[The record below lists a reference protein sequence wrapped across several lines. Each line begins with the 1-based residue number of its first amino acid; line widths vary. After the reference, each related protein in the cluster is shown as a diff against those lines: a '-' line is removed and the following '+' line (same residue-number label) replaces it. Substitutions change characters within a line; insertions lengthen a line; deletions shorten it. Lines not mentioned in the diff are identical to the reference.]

1 MRQQFLF
8 SPTLRDVPQG
18 ADIASH
24 QLMLR
29 AGLIRQSAAGVYSYL
44 PLGHK
49 VLRKIESIVREEMDA
64 ASGQEVLLPAMQPA
78 EVWQASGRY
87 DNYGPA
93 LMRFKDRHQRDFVL
107 GPTHEENIA
116 ALVKDEMNT
125 YKRMPAILYQIQ
137 TKYRDEA
144 RPRFGVLR
152 AREFIMK
159 DAYSFDTSYEAQNE
173 SYWAMYRAYER
184 IFTRLGLDYRAV
196 QADAGAMGGQGE
208 THEFTVLSDVG
219 EDTIV
224 YSDESD
230 FAANI
235 EIAAIP
241 DNVSKPEPAVEAMS
255 MVDTPEERTIEE
267 VAAKL
272 GIKREECLKTVAFDA
287 DGRLVAVLMRGDHDV
302 NEVKVAN
309 AVGAETIEPASAD
322 RIEGAFGAEPGFIG
336 PAGLS
341 EDVEVLADYAV
352 RGMAGAVCGANEN
365 GRHYQNAVPERDFPV
380 GQYADLRFIQ
390 EGEPSPDGRGT
401 VRFAKGIEVG
411 HVFKLGTKYS
421 EALGATFLD
430 ENGKAR
436 PIIMGSYGV
445 GVSRTIAAVIEQNH
459 DESGICWPKAAAPFD
474 LHLLVLNPKQDEQ
487 QQLGEELY
495 ESLQKSGWSVLLD
508 DRKER
513 PGVKFKDADLY
524 GLPVRIACGKKA
536 GEQMVEVKSRTADEN
551 VEVAVSELPQYL
563 EKLWTEIH

>member
-184 IFTRLGLDYRAV
+184 IFTRLGLNYRAV

-241 DNVSKPEPAVEAMS
+241 DTVSKPEPVAEEMT
-255 MVDTPEERTIEE
+255 MVDTPKERTIEE

-272 GIKREECLKTVAFDA
+272 GIRHEQCLKTVAFDA

-309 AVGAETIEPASAD
+309 ALGAEVLEPASAGQ
-322 RIEGAFGAEPGFIG
+322 IEEAFGAEPGFIG

-341 EDVEVLADYAV
+341 GDVEVLADYAV

-365 GRHYQNAVPERDFPV
+365 GRHYQNAVPEKDFPV
-380 GQYADLRFIQ
+380 GEYADLRFIQ

-474 LHLLVLNPKQDEQ
+474 LHLLVINPKQEDQ

-495 ESLQKSGWSVLLD
+495 DSLQKSGWSVLLD
-508 DRKER
+508 DRRER

-524 GLPVRIACGKKA
+524 GLPVRIASGKKA
-536 GEQMVEVKSRTADEN
+536 GEQIVEVKARTAEEN
-551 VEVAVSELPQYL
+551 VEVAVSDLPQYL
-563 EKLWTEIH
+563 EKLWAEIH

>member
-44 PLGHK
+44 PLGHR

-241 DNVSKPEPAVEAMS
+241 DNVSKPAPVAEEMT

-309 AVGAETIEPASAD
+309 AVGAEVLEPASAE
-322 RIEGAFGAEPGFIG
+322 RIEEVFGAEPGFIG
-336 PAGLS
+336 PFGLS

-365 GRHYQNAVPERDFPV
+365 GRHYQHAVPERDFPV

-390 EGEPSPDGRGT
+390 EGEPSPDGKGT

-459 DESGICWPKAAAPFD
+459 DESGICWPKAATPFD

-487 QQLGEELY
+487 QQLGAELY
-495 ESLQKSGWSVLLD
+495 ETLQKSGWSVLLD

-536 GEQMVEVKSRTADEN
+536 GEQIVEVKSRTAEEN

-563 EKLWTEIH
+563 EKLWDEIH

>member
-241 DNVSKPEPAVEAMS
+241 DNVSKPEPVAEEMT

-309 AVGAETIEPASAD
+309 AVGAEVLEPASAE
-322 RIEGAFGAEPGFIG
+322 RIEEVFGAEPGFIG
-336 PAGLS
+336 PFGLS

-365 GRHYQNAVPERDFPV
+365 GRHYQHAVPERDFPV

-390 EGEPSPDGRGT
+390 EGEPSPDGKGT

-459 DESGICWPKAAAPFD
+459 DESGICWPKAATPFD

-487 QQLGEELY
+487 QQLGNKLY
-495 ESLQKSGWSVLLD
+495 ETLQKSGWSVLLD

-536 GEQMVEVKSRTADEN
+536 GEQIVEVKSRTAEEN

-563 EKLWTEIH
+563 EKLWAEIH

>member
-44 PLGHK
+44 PLGHR

-241 DNVSKPEPAVEAMS
+241 DNVSKPEPVAEEMTL
-255 MVDTPEERTIEE
+255 VDTPEERTIEE

-309 AVGAETIEPASAD
+309 AVGAEVLEPASAE
-322 RIEGAFGAEPGFIG
+322 RIEEVFGAEPGFIG
-336 PAGLS
+336 PFGLS

-365 GRHYQNAVPERDFPV
+365 GRHYQHAVPERDFPV

-390 EGEPSPDGRGT
+390 EGEPSPDGKGT

-459 DESGICWPKAAAPFD
+459 DESGICWPKAATPFD

-487 QQLGEELY
+487 QQLGGELY
-495 ESLQKSGWSVLLD
+495 ETLQKSGWSVLLD

-536 GEQMVEVKSRTADEN
+536 GEQIVEVKSRTAEEN

-563 EKLWTEIH
+563 EKLWAEIH

>member
-44 PLGHK
+44 PLGHR

-241 DNVSKPEPAVEAMS
+241 DNVSKPEPVAEEMTL
-255 MVDTPEERTIEE
+255 VDTPEERTIEE

-309 AVGAETIEPASAD
+309 AVGAEVLEPASAE
-322 RIEGAFGAEPGFIG
+322 RIEEVFGAEPGFIG
-336 PAGLS
+336 PFGLS

-365 GRHYQNAVPERDFPV
+365 GRHYQHAVPERDFPV

-390 EGEPSPDGRGT
+390 EGEPSPDGKGT

-459 DESGICWPKAAAPFD
+459 DESGICWPKAATPFD

-487 QQLGEELY
+487 QQLGNKLY
-495 ESLQKSGWSVLLD
+495 ETLQKSGWSVLLD

-536 GEQMVEVKSRTADEN
+536 GEQIVEVKSRTAEEN

-563 EKLWTEIH
+563 EKLWAEIH

>member
-44 PLGHK
+44 PLGHR
-49 VLRKIESIVREEMDA
+49 VLRKIEGIVREEMDA

-241 DNVSKPEPAVEAMS
+241 DNVSKPEPVAEEMTL
-255 MVDTPEERTIEE
+255 VDTPEERTIEE

-272 GIKREECLKTVAFDA
+272 GIKREDCLKTVAFDA

-309 AVGAETIEPASAD
+309 AVGAEVLEPASAE
-322 RIEGAFGAEPGFIG
+322 RIEEVFGAEPGFIG
-336 PAGLS
+336 PFGLT

-365 GRHYQNAVPERDFPV
+365 GRHYQHAVPERDFPV

-390 EGEPSPDGRGT
+390 EGEPSPDGKGT

-459 DESGICWPKAAAPFD
+459 DESGICWPKAATPFD

-487 QQLGEELY
+487 QQLGNELY
-495 ESLQKSGWSVLLD
+495 ETLQKSGWSLLLD

-536 GEQMVEVKSRTADEN
+536 GEQIVEVKSRTAEEN

-563 EKLWTEIH
+563 EKLWAEIH

>member
-49 VLRKIESIVREEMDA
+49 VLRKIEGIVREEMDA

-241 DNVSKPEPAVEAMS
+241 DNVSKPEPAAEEMS

-309 AVGAETIEPASAD
+309 VVGAEVLEPASAE
-322 RIEGAFGAEPGFIG
+322 RIEEAFGAEPGFIG
-336 PAGLS
+336 PAGLP
-341 EDVEVLADYAV
+341 EDVKVLADYAV
-352 RGMAGAVCGANEN
+352 RGMTGAVCGANEN

-459 DESGICWPKAAAPFD
+459 DESGIRWPKAAAPFD

-487 QQLGEELY
+487 QQLGDELY

-536 GEQMVEVKSRTADEN
+536 GEQIVEVKSRTADEN
-551 VEVAVSELPQYL
+551 VEVAASELPQYL
-563 EKLWTEIH
+563 EKLWSEIH

>member
-49 VLRKIESIVREEMDA
+49 VLRKIENIVREEMDA

-241 DNVSKPEPAVEAMS
+241 DNVSKPEPISEDMS

-272 GIKREECLKTVAFDA
+272 GLRHDECLKTVVFDA

-309 AVGAETIEPASAD
+309 AVGAEVLEPASAE
-322 RIEGAFGAEPGFIG
+322 RIEKAFGAEPGFIG

-390 EGEPSPDGRGT
+390 EGEPSPDGRGM

-459 DESGICWPKAAAPFD
+459 DEGGICWPKAAAPFD

-487 QQLGEELY
+487 QQLGDELY

-536 GEQMVEVKSRTADEN
+536 GEQIVEVKPRTADEN
-551 VEVAVSELPQYL
+551 VEVAISELPQYL
-563 EKLWTEIH
+563 EKLWSEIH

>member
-173 SYWAMYRAYER
+173 SYWTMYRAYER

-241 DNVSKPEPAVEAMS
+241 DNVSKPEPAAEEMIIVE
-255 MVDTPEERTIEE
+255 TPQERTIEE
-267 VAAKL
+267 VALNL
-272 GIKREECLKTVAFDA
+272 GIRHEECLKTVAFDA
-287 DGRLVAVLMRGDHDV
+287 DGRLIAVLMRGDHDV

-309 AVGAETIEPASAD
+309 AVGAEVLEPASAE
-322 RIEGAFGAEPGFIG
+322 RIEEVFGAEPGFIG
-336 PAGLS
+336 PAGLP

-365 GRHYQNAVPERDFPV
+365 GRHCQYAVPERDFPV

-459 DESGICWPKAAAPFD
+459 DESGIRWPKAAAPFD

-487 QQLGEELY
+487 QQLGDELY
-495 ESLQKSGWSVLLD
+495 DSLQKSGWSVLLD

-536 GEQMVEVKSRTADEN
+536 GEQIVEVKSRTADEN
-551 VEVAVSELPQYL
+551 VEVAINELPQYL
-563 EKLWTEIH
+563 EKLWSEIH

>member
-1 MRQQFLF
+1 
-8 SPTLRDVPQG
+8 
-18 ADIASH
+18 
-24 QLMLR
+24 
-29 AGLIRQSAAGVYSYL
+29 
-44 PLGHK
+44 

-184 IFTRLGLDYRAV
+184 IFSRLGLDYRAV

-241 DNVSKPEPAVEAMS
+241 DNVSKPDPVAEEMT

-309 AVGAETIEPASAD
+309 AVGAEVLEPASAE
-322 RIEGAFGAEPGFIG
+322 RIEEAFGAEPGFIG
-336 PAGLS
+336 PFGLP

-365 GRHYQNAVPERDFPV
+365 GRHYQHAVPERDFPV

-390 EGEPSPDGRGT
+390 EGEPSPDGKGT

-459 DESGICWPKAAAPFD
+459 DESGICWPKAATPFD

-487 QQLGEELY
+487 QQLGGELY

-524 GLPVRIACGKKA
+524 GLPVRISCGKKA
-536 GEQMVEVKSRTADEN
+536 GEQIVEVKARTAEEN

-563 EKLWTEIH
+563 EKLWAEIH

>member
-241 DNVSKPEPAVEAMS
+241 DNVSKPEPVAEEMTL
-255 MVDTPEERTIEE
+255 VDTPEERTIEE

-309 AVGAETIEPASAD
+309 AVGAEVLEPASVE
-322 RIEGAFGAEPGFIG
+322 RIEEVFGAEPGFIG
-336 PAGLS
+336 PFGLS

-365 GRHYQNAVPERDFPV
+365 GRHYQHAVPERDFPV
-380 GQYADLRFIQ
+380 DQYADLRFIQ
-390 EGEPSPDGRGT
+390 EGEPSPDGKGT

-459 DESGICWPKAAAPFD
+459 DESGICWPKAATPFD

-487 QQLGEELY
+487 QQLGGELY
-495 ESLQKSGWSVLLD
+495 ETLQKSGWSVLLD

-536 GEQMVEVKSRTADEN
+536 GEQIVEVKSRTAEEN

-563 EKLWTEIH
+563 EKLWAEIH

>member
-93 LMRFKDRHQRDFVL
+93 LMRFKDRHERDFVL

-184 IFTRLGLDYRAV
+184 IFSRLGLDYRAV

-241 DNVSKPEPAVEAMS
+241 DNVSKPEPVAQEMTV
-255 MVDTPEERTIEE
+255 VDTPEERTIEE

-309 AVGAETIEPASAD
+309 AVGAEVLEPASAE

-336 PAGLS
+336 PTGLS
-341 EDVEVLADYAV
+341 EGVEVLADYAV
-352 RGMAGAVCGANEN
+352 RGMAGAVCGANKN

-390 EGEPSPDGRGT
+390 EGEPSPDGKGT

-459 DESGICWPKAAAPFD
+459 DESGICWPKAATPFD

-487 QQLGEELY
+487 QQLGSELY
-495 ESLQKSGWSVLLD
+495 DSLQKSGWSVLLD

-536 GEQMVEVKSRTADEN
+536 GEQIVEVKARTAEEN

-563 EKLWTEIH
+563 EKLWAEIH

>member
-44 PLGHK
+44 PLGHR

-241 DNVSKPEPAVEAMS
+241 DNVSKPEPVAEEMT

-309 AVGAETIEPASAD
+309 AVGAEVLEPASAE
-322 RIEGAFGAEPGFIG
+322 RIEEVFGAEPGFIG
-336 PAGLS
+336 PFGLS

-365 GRHYQNAVPERDFPV
+365 GRHYQHAVPERDFPV

-390 EGEPSPDGRGT
+390 EGEPSPDGKGT

-459 DESGICWPKAAAPFD
+459 DESGICWPKAATPFD

-487 QQLGEELY
+487 QQLGNKLY
-495 ESLQKSGWSVLLD
+495 ETLQKSGWSVLLD

-536 GEQMVEVKSRTADEN
+536 GEQIVEVKSRTAEEN

-563 EKLWTEIH
+563 EKLWAEIH

>member
-1 MRQQFLF
+1 
-8 SPTLRDVPQG
+8 
-18 ADIASH
+18 
-24 QLMLR
+24 MLR

-44 PLGHK
+44 PLGHR

-241 DNVSKPEPAVEAMS
+241 DNVSKPEPVAEEMT

-309 AVGAETIEPASAD
+309 AVGAEVLEPASAE
-322 RIEGAFGAEPGFIG
+322 RIEEVFGAEPGFIG
-336 PAGLS
+336 PFGLP

-365 GRHYQNAVPERDFPV
+365 GRHYQHAVPERDFPV

-390 EGEPSPDGRGT
+390 EGEPSPDGKGT

-459 DESGICWPKAAAPFD
+459 DESGICWPKAATPFD

-487 QQLGEELY
+487 QQLGAELY
-495 ESLQKSGWSVLLD
+495 ETLQKSGWSVLLD

-536 GEQMVEVKSRTADEN
+536 GEQIVEVKSRTAEEN
-551 VEVAVSELPQYL
+551 VEVAVSELPQSL
-563 EKLWTEIH
+563 EKLWAEIH

>member
-44 PLGHK
+44 PLGHR

-87 DNYGPA
+87 NNYGPA

-241 DNVSKPEPAVEAMS
+241 DNVSKPEPVAEEMTL
-255 MVDTPEERTIEE
+255 VDTPEERTIEE

-309 AVGAETIEPASAD
+309 AVGAEVLEPASVE
-322 RIEGAFGAEPGFIG
+322 RIEEVFGAEPGFIG
-336 PAGLS
+336 PFGLS
-341 EDVEVLADYAV
+341 EDVEVLADYTV

-365 GRHYQNAVPERDFPV
+365 GRHYQHAVPERDFPV

-390 EGEPSPDGRGT
+390 EGEPSPDGKGT

-459 DESGICWPKAAAPFD
+459 DESGICWPKAATPFD

-487 QQLGEELY
+487 QQLGGELY
-495 ESLQKSGWSVLLD
+495 ETLQKSGWSVLLD

-536 GEQMVEVKSRTADEN
+536 GEQIVEVKSRTAEEN

-563 EKLWTEIH
+563 EKLWAEIH

>member
-107 GPTHEENIA
+107 GPTPEENIA

-196 QADAGAMGGQGE
+196 QA
-208 THEFTVLSDVG
+208 LS
-219 EDTIV
+219 
-224 YSDESD
+224 
-230 FAANI
+230 
-235 EIAAIP
+235 
-241 DNVSKPEPAVEAMS
+241 
-255 MVDTPEERTIEE
+255 
-267 VAAKL
+267 L
-272 GIKREECLKTVAFDA
+272 
-287 DGRLVAVLMRGDHDV
+287 
-302 NEVKVAN
+302 
-309 AVGAETIEPASAD
+309 
-322 RIEGAFGAEPGFIG
+322 
-336 PAGLS
+336 
-341 EDVEVLADYAV
+341 
-352 RGMAGAVCGANEN
+352 
-365 GRHYQNAVPERDFPV
+365 
-380 GQYADLRFIQ
+380 
-390 EGEPSPDGRGT
+390 
-401 VRFAKGIEVG
+401 
-411 HVFKLGTKYS
+411 
-421 EALGATFLD
+421 
-430 ENGKAR
+430 
-436 PIIMGSYGV
+436 
-445 GVSRTIAAVIEQNH
+445 
-459 DESGICWPKAAAPFD
+459 
-474 LHLLVLNPKQDEQ
+474 
-487 QQLGEELY
+487 
-495 ESLQKSGWSVLLD
+495 
-508 DRKER
+508 
-513 PGVKFKDADLY
+513 
-524 GLPVRIACGKKA
+524 
-536 GEQMVEVKSRTADEN
+536 
-551 VEVAVSELPQYL
+551 
-563 EKLWTEIH
+563 IHI